1 MTMSDYKQ
9 AELIVEKY
17 AFRNDWT
24 FPHDR
29 ATVDLLVAL
38 QNMQEMEEND
48 ELPAHIRPAYR
59 VVIHSFAKLFE
70 RIEEGEDNE
79 S

>member
-1 MTMSDYKQ
+1 MISEYKQ
-9 AELIVEKY
+9 AKTIVEKY

-24 FPHDR
+24 FPHDP

-48 ELPAHIRPAYR
+48 ELPHDVRPAFR
-59 VVIHSFAKLFE
+59 VVMHSFAKLFE
-70 RIEEGEDNE
+70 PNTEE

>member
-1 MTMSDYKQ
+1 MSDYEQ
-9 AELIVEKY
+9 ARLIIEKY

-48 ELPAHIRPAYR
+48 ELPDEVRPAYR
-59 VVIHSFAKLFE
+59 VGMHSFSKLFE
-70 RIEEGEDNE
+70 PAIHGGDDE
-79 S
+79 